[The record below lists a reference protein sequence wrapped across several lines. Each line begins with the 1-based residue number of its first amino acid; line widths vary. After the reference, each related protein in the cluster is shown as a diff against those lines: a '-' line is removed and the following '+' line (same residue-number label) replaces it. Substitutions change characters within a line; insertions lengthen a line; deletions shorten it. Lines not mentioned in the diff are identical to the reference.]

1 MTAVQ
6 HARERSFCA
15 SVLIL
20 GLLFGACAG
29 GSGGTSRE
37 PIAPAAARG
46 EVAHDAGGAE
56 EMSRSKPPEDIEP
69 VAAGTGE
76 TPALPEGFPAS
87 ARAELTPEQR
97 AAFANAPT
105 VYVDWHGTAKLEGL
119 EIHVDSLEEKRDVDG
134 HELMIVELTVRAGA
148 LVQKMRFSG
157 EKSRPLVFAGHLV
170 QCRGGSR
177 KAIGLAV
184 IRADAQ

>member
-6 HARERSFCA
+6 HARERSLSA

-37 PIAPAAARG
+37 PIAPDAARG
-46 EVAHDAGGAE
+46 GAAHDAGGAE
-56 EMSRSKPPEDIEP
+56 EMSRSKPPAEP
-69 VAAGTGE
+69 VAAAGE
-76 TPALPEGFPAS
+76 TPPLPDDSPLPAQP
-87 ARAELTPEQR
+87 ELTPAQR
-97 AAFANAPT
+97 AAFARAPT

-134 HELMIVELTVRAGA
+134 HELMIVELTVRAGG
-148 LVQKMRFSG
+148 LVRAMRFSG
-157 EKSRPLVFAGHLV
+157 EKSAPLAFAGHLV

-184 IRADAQ
+184 IRAEAQ